1 MLNGDVNQRTAKKL
15 IGLISKKQLCTCS
28 TLFCTFL
35 CRCFARLQPTLV
47 ASSLSHSLIVAK
59 TFSCFSSEENS
70 FSLFFLFL
78 VLALSVI
85 HVRVDIK
92 I

>member
-15 IGLISKKQLCTCS
+15 IGLISKKQVCTCS

-47 ASSLSHSLIVAK
+47 AASIYHFLTAAKKFSWFSSNENSSSLFLY
-59 TFSCFSSEENS
+59 
-70 FSLFFLFL
+70 FSL
-78 VLALSVI
+78 
-85 HVRVDIK
+85 
-92 I
+92 